1 MLIRHILEKHKA
13 KGAIMISI
21 TPDATLR
28 SAAETLNARKIG
40 ALPVVDAAGALVGIL
55 SERDIVRICALAT
68 NNPLDYKVQEAMTR
82 NLELAAS
89 ENSVESALARMT
101 DRRIRHLPVVDSGH
115 LVGIVSI
122 GDLVKAQID
131 MILAE
136 ADAIKTYITS

>member
-13 KGAIMISI
+13 KGAFMISI

-40 ALPVVDAAGALVGIL
+40 ALPVVGTDGALVGIL

-68 NNPLDYKVQEAMTR
+68 NNPLEYKVNEAMTR
-82 NLELAAS
+82 NLELAS
-89 ENSVESALARMT
+89 PEDSVETALARMT
-101 DRRIRHLPVVDSGH
+101 DRRIRHLPVVESGH
-115 LVGIVSI
+115 LMGIVSI

-131 MILAE
+131 TILAE